1 MSRPSP
7 TISVMIDAARAA
19 GRRLIRDFGE
29 VENLQVSRKGPA
41 DFVSAADQKAEEII
55 RKALEKS
62 RPGYGFLLEEGGEV
76 KGSDKTH
83 RFIIDPLDGTL
94 NFLHGIPHFAIS
106 IGLEREGKLRAGVIF
121 DPMRNELFWAEEG
134 QGAWMENRRLRV
146 GARRKL
152 TEAVVTTG
160 IPQLGVNGGEKFLD
174 ELARVR
180 TEVAAVRRFGSAA
193 LDLAWVAAGRFDGF
207 WERGLSPW
215 DIAAGFVLMQE
226 AGGMVDRPRQV
237 GPVQGLLRRRQHQ
250 PRAEAG
256 RDGRRQ
262 DQEAGDGQQDDP
274 GQEDLGVTPSACRPR
289 HRLSCTTSVS

>member
-7 TISVMIDAARAA
+7 TVSVMMDAARAA

-41 DFVSAADQKAEEII
+41 DFVSAADKKAEEII
-55 RKALEKS
+55 RKSLEKT
-62 RPGYGFLLEEGGEV
+62 RPGYGFLLEEGGEII
-76 KGSDKTH
+76 GSDKTH

-94 NFLHGIPHFAIS
+94 NFLHGIPHFAVS
-106 IGLEREGKLRAGVIF
+106 IGLEREGKLRAGVVF

-134 QGAWMENRRLRV
+134 EGAWLENKRLRV

-152 TEAVVTTG
+152 SDAVVTTG
-160 IPQLGVNGGEKFLD
+160 IPQLGVDGAEKFVE
-174 ELARVR
+174 ELVRVR
-180 TEVAAVRRFGSAA
+180 SEVAAVRRFGSAA

-226 AGGMVDRPRQV
+226 AGGMVIGLDKKDARLGSFACGNTSLAQKLADVIEGRMKKPAANPKLRPV
-237 GPVQGLLRRRQHQ
+237 
-250 PRAEAG
+250 
-256 RDGRRQ
+256 
-262 DQEAGDGQQDDP
+262 
-274 GQEDLGVTPSACRPR
+274 
-289 HRLSCTTSVS
+289 

>member
-7 TISVMIDAARAA
+7 TVTVMMDAARAA

-41 DFVSAADQKAEEII
+41 DFVSAADKKAEEII
-55 RKALEKS
+55 RKALEKA

-76 KGSDKTH
+76 QGSDKTH
-83 RFIIDPLDGTL
+83 RFIVDPLDGTL

-106 IGLEREGKLRAGVIF
+106 IGLERDSKLRAGVVF
-121 DPMRNELFWAEEG
+121 DPMRNEMFWAEEG
-134 QGAWMENRRLRV
+134 NGAWLENKRLRV

-226 AGGMVDRPRQV
+226 AGGMVIGLDKSDPFKGSFVAANTSLAQKLSETIE
-237 GPVQGLLRRRQHQ
+237 GKIKKPAAPVSKLKKI
-250 PRAEAG
+250 
-256 RDGRRQ
+256 
-262 DQEAGDGQQDDP
+262 
-274 GQEDLGVTPSACRPR
+274 
-289 HRLSCTTSVS
+289 

>member
-7 TISVMIDAARAA
+7 TITVMMDAARAA

-55 RKALEKS
+55 RKSLEKS

-94 NFLHGIPHFAIS
+94 NFLHGIPHFAVS

-152 TEAVVTTG
+152 ADAVVTTG
-160 IPQLGVNGGEKFLD
+160 IPQLGVNGGERFLD

-226 AGGMVDRPRQV
+226 AGGMVI
-237 GPVQGLLRRRQHQ
+237 GLDKADPFKGSFAAANTSLA
-250 PRAEAG
+250 PKLAETVEGKIRKPAV
-256 RDGRRQ
+256 
-262 DQEAGDGQQDDP
+262 AP
-274 GQEDLGVTPSACRPR
+274 KSTLVKKS
-289 HRLSCTTSVS
+289 

>member
-7 TISVMIDAARAA
+7 TVTVMMDAARAA

-41 DFVSAADQKAEEII
+41 DFVSAADKKSEEII
-55 RKALEKS
+55 RKALEKA

-76 KGSDKTH
+76 IGSDKTH

-106 IGLEREGKLRAGVIF
+106 IGLERDGKLRSGVVF
-121 DPMRNELFWAEEG
+121 DPMRNEMFWAEDGE
-134 QGAWMENRRLRV
+134 GAWLENKRLRV

-226 AGGMVDRPRQV
+226 AGGMVI
-237 GPVQGLLRRRQHQ
+237 GLDKSDPFKGSFVAANTSLSQKL
-250 PRAEAG
+250 AETIEGKIKKPAPAKAG
-256 RDGRRQ
+256 R
-262 DQEAGDGQQDDP
+262 
-274 GQEDLGVTPSACRPR
+274 
-289 HRLSCTTSVS
+289 

>member
-7 TISVMIDAARAA
+7 TISVMMDAARAA

-121 DPMRNELFWAEEG
+121 DPMRNEIFWAEEG

-152 TEAVVTTG
+152 TDAVVTTG

-226 AGGMVDRPRQV
+226 AGGMVI
-237 GPVQGLLRRRQHQ
+237 GLDKSDPFKGSFVAANTSLA
-250 PRAEAG
+250 PKLAETVEGKLKKPA
-256 RDGRRQ
+256 
-262 DQEAGDGQQDDP
+262 AAP
-274 GQEDLGVTPSACRPR
+274 NKPTLVKKT
-289 HRLSCTTSVS
+289 